1 MKSSNYLLIL
11 VISLQLIS
19 CGSQSSTQAS
29 SSLLPSD
36 KNTVEHSILS
46 EVVESEDQHEDEWIT
61 KYPELIIYPLNSY
74 EKTEG
79 QTTGFIP
86 LTDSYP
92 WTDHKDSISIS
103 PEYLGNNEIK
113 DFHVL
118 SPKYRTRF
126 LNIMKIKETDK
137 VFIYNFRMDSIHT
150 FSVKDLPLLAHITIY
165 GADAPI
171 SQHDYLIGFDL
182 QNALQIKDY
191 SDYYDALVYV
201 GAENPFQKGK
211 IKPIIW
217 KKMDANQFPK
227 DVQIKH
233 KSKINKLYKF
243 QMNDLDY
250 YLLNENQL
258 VIIDKSIGK
267 VISETIFEEGESA
280 SLAELSFTHKKNEY
294 TPQQWTGNLFKNK
307 PPVYF
312 GFLYESFG
320 CTSINFIEKQ
330 ANSIYIH
337 CDNRH

>member
-1 MKSSNYLLIL
+1 MKYYHYILIFIIL
-11 VISLQLIS
+11 PQLIS
-19 CGSQSSTQAS
+19 CVDKDSNQELSTNLKLDQNTDEQVI
-29 SSLLPSD
+29 LPD
-36 KNTVEHSILS
+36 TLYTHE
-46 EVVESEDQHEDEWIT
+46 ETEDELII

-74 EKTEG
+74 EKMEG

-92 WTDHKDSISIS
+92 WSNHKDSISIS
-103 PEYLGNNEIK
+103 PEYLGNNEMK
-113 DFHVL
+113 VFHVL

-150 FSVKDLPLLAHITIY
+150 YSVKDLPLLAHITIY

-171 SQHDYLIGFDL
+171 SPEDYLIGFDL
-182 QNALQIKDY
+182 QNALQIKDF

-201 GAENPFQKGK
+201 GTENPFQKGK

-227 DVQIKH
+227 DVKT
-233 KSKINKLYKF
+233 KFASKINKLYKF
-243 QMNDLDY
+243 QLNNFDY

-258 VIIDKSIGK
+258 VIIDKSTGK

-280 SLAELSFTHKKNEY
+280 SLAELSFTNKKNEY
-294 TPQQWTGNLFKNK
+294 AHQQWTGVLFKNM
-307 PPVYF
+307 PPVFF

-320 CTSINFIEKQ
+320 CTSINFIEKP